1 MLSVLVNVGQ
11 HWLDWTVY
19 NSSDVLTMV
28 TLDSDVV
35 AVFFVKLSLDSMM
48 FTIVYIYQYVL
59 QHSDVEMSLVGW

>member
-35 AVFFVKLSLDSMM
+35 AVFFVKLSLDLMM
-48 FTIVYIYQYVL
+48 FTIVYIYQYV
-59 QHSDVEMSLVGW
+59 